1 MDRLDKLDDCHEHV
15 ETIKA
20 DHGPMKNL
28 LQDWYKKQLKEASK
42 KPYAIIN
49 KQYFLPAD

>member
-1 MDRLDKLDDCHEHV
+1 MDEYLLKTEYQEQLSIIMDRLEKLDDCHEHV

-28 LQDWYKKQLKEASK
+28 L
-42 KPYAIIN
+42 
-49 KQYFLPAD
+49 